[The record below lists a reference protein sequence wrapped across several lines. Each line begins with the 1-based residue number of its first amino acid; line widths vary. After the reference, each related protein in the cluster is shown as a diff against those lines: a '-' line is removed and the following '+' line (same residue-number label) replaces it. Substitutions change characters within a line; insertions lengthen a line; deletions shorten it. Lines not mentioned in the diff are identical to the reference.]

1 MVVSYFI
8 GKIWAIEQCKV
19 LINSTYN
26 DGHPV
31 VRDDGHGDEVGDER
45 DLIGEV
51 EERGQA
57 HQTHHQQLA

>member
-1 MVVSYFI
+1 M
-8 GKIWAIEQCKV
+8 